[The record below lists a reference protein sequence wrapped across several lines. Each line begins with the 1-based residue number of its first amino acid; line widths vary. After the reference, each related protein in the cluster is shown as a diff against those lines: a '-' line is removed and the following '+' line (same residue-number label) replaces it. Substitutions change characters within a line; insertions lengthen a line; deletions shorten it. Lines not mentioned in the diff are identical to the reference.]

1 LAEGLLGYLEEPKVH
16 RLFEAL
22 DPLAASGSF
31 LLTDVSGQSALNE
44 PSFNFWLQRMATNG
58 IIGGRF
64 GTDDPASTE
73 TRTPTSGAGRGR
85 RSIAMTQAPLA
96 ATSSSASVEPIP
108 QNRAFEPTTSLS

>member
-64 GTDDPASTE
+64 GADDPAALLAAHGWGA
-73 TRTPTSGAGRGR
+73 RGQRVRRPGRQLRALAVAAGR
-85 RSIAMTQAPLA
+85 SQ
-96 ATSSSASVEPIP
+96 
-108 QNRAFEPTTSLS
+108 